1 MHPYQPFETLN
12 DSLNACDVSLVTIA
26 KGIEG
31 ISFPSKLY
39 SSLAVGKP
47 ILAISEPGSE
57 LQQMVEASG
66 AGLWIPIGDLDAL
79 EAAVRKLRGDA
90 AMRERMGLAARACSE
105 HRYTAASAAKEYL
118 RVVDLAATRARN
130 GGAS

>member
-1 MHPYQPFETLN
+1 
-12 DSLNACDVSLVTIA
+12 
-26 KGIEG
+26 
-31 ISFPSKLY
+31 
-39 SSLAVGKP
+39 
-47 ILAISEPGSE
+47 
-57 LQQMVEASG
+57 
-66 AGLWIPIGDLDAL
+66 
-79 EAAVRKLRGDA
+79 LRGDA